1 MNVLGNQQSMLKNK
15 NFFTKGQYLFWVLL
29 LLLVSFAFFHIA
41 DKMFKED
48 GIVERILEEE
58 RPPVVDTTGV
68 IETDTTRSNKND
80 TVFYSWK
87 WNDFNNNSHNIIF
100 KLHKDD
106 LNKSEKTRTNSSMGI
121 PVIYS
126 ILYNHDKTLLSD
138 LINKMKFEIKKYQ
151 LNYFQAIS
159 YVCSSIQYIPYTLVL
174 GSEGQCPCNMPFGD
188 FSAQCQVQEDGRGC
202 CSQILPSGVYSPLEF
217 ACLKTG
223 DCDTR
228 ALLAFTFL
236 NEMGF
241 DVAVMISEGEGHS
254 VLGVY
259 LPNSGNYSYGTNQ
272 NGKKYAL
279 WELTSPDWRF
289 GMEVPGAD
297 WKTAME

>member
-1 MNVLGNQQSMLKNK
+1 MLKNK
-15 NFFTKGQYLFWVLL
+15 NYFTKGQYLFWVLI
-29 LLLVSFAFFHIA
+29 LLLVSFAFFHLA
-41 DKMFKED
+41 DKMFTEE
-48 GIVERILEEE
+48 GIVERIIEEE
-58 RPPVVDTTGV
+58 RPPFIDTTGA
-68 IETDTTRSNKND
+68 IETDTTRNNKND

-87 WNDFNNNSHNIIF
+87 WKDFENNVHQIEFRIH
-100 KLHKDD
+100 KLDIK
-106 LNKSEKTRTNSSMGI
+106 KSENTRTNSAMGI
-121 PVIYS
+121 PGIYS

-138 LINKMKFEIKKYQ
+138 LINKMKFEIKKNH
-151 LNYFQAIS
+151 LNYFQSIS
-159 YVCSSIQYIPYTLVL
+159 YVCSSIQYIPYTLIL
-174 GSEGQCPCNMPFGD
+174 GDEGQCPCNLPFGN
-188 FSAQCQVQEDGRGC
+188 FSAECQVQANGRGC

-236 NEMGF
+236 KDMGF
-241 DVAVMISEGEGHS
+241 DVAVMISEGQSHS

-259 LPNSGNYSYGTNQ
+259 LPNSGNYSFGTNR

-289 GMEVPGAD
+289 GMGVEGDD
-297 WKTAME
+297 WYAALE